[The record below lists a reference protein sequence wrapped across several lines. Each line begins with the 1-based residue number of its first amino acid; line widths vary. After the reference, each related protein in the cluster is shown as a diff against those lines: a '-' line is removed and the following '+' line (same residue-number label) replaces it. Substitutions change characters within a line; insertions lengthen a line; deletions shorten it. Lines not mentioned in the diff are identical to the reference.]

1 MEEQAVDEQQFKD
14 ILLRWHRVGRALI
27 TLPRITPTS
36 KGIQI
41 SVVSIDNTVVFI
53 YKHLFKSYKALLT
66 WYGEL
71 LDRIS

>member
-1 MEEQAVDEQQFKD
+1 MNNNSKTFWLGGTVSA
-14 ILLRWHRVGRALI
+14 GGLI

-71 LDRIS
+71 LDRIN